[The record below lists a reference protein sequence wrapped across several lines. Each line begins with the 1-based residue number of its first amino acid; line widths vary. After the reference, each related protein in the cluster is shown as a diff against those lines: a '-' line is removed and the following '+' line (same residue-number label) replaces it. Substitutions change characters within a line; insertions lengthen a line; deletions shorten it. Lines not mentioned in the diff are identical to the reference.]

1 MNRLR
6 GVSISR
12 SQLNGLIWW
21 RNEHRTGA
29 RGLSSLVTNSELA
42 RRVDIMDQLGKNIMT
57 PLWNVADEHA
67 EDEVFKAE
75 NQIQWYR
82 NFYAKNGKDEGE
94 LSKDLYFAAEE
105 LYNVLHAYHATRL
118 LSEGMLSME
127 NELLRQ
133 SGPLGTSMGRLSD
146 DLTKQVHGWNDAVT
160 KFIMTLPPKST
171 LRFKCNKELSWSF
184 ACITSLLELP
194 RASYDLKGNT
204 GSGFYLPD
212 ERLPDN

>member
-94 LSKDLYFAAEE
+94 LSKVQ
-105 LYNVLHAYHATRL
+105 NRT
-118 LSEGMLSME
+118 
-127 NELLRQ
+127 N
-133 SGPLGTSMGRLSD
+133 
-146 DLTKQVHGWNDAVT
+146 
-160 KFIMTLPPKST
+160 
-171 LRFKCNKELSWSF
+171 
-184 ACITSLLELP
+184 
-194 RASYDLKGNT
+194 
-204 GSGFYLPD
+204 
-212 ERLPDN
+212 